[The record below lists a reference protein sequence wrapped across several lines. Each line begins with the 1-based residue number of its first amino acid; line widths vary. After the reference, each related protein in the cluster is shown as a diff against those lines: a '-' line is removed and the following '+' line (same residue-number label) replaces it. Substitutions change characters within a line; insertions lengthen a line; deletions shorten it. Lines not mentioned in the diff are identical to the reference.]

1 MELTLNFHS
10 QAFSTVSSNESPLE
24 TAGLESTF
32 ITPFVNSLAR
42 LVSLLGSLGAGGG
55 GGGVE
60 LVGVLLAMFAVVLA
74 RSCVP
79 LAFSGLSLV
88 SMISKISFPTR
99 LAFRLRPVY
108 NWFLDSTFYIY
119 LNNRRC

>member
-24 TAGLESTF
+24 TAGLESTL

-60 LVGVLLAMFAVVLA
+60 LVGVLLAIVAVVLA

-88 SMISKISFPTR
+88 SMVSNLSFPTL

-108 NWFLDSTFYIY
+108 KWFLDSIFYF
-119 LNNRRC
+119 